1 LGSVEDLPMSND
13 KGDSNPRYVLG
24 HSDHELNRLRA
35 QARFL
40 EPVTR
45 QFLREAGIRQG
56 MRVLD
61 VGSGAGEVAFLA
73 AERVGEAGAVLGTDK
88 VPTAVAAATRATRE
102 RGLRNV
108 QFREG
113 DPAEMTF
120 ERPFDAV
127 VGRYVL
133 PFQADP
139 SEMLR
144 GLARHLV
151 PGGLLVFH
159 EPDWTCVRSFPPA
172 PLYDRAC
179 RWIADTTRL
188 SGQSWNFLDRA
199 HTVFVGADL
208 APPTMRMHTFVAG
221 ESNTGEW
228 LMAVGDIVESLLPAM
243 MRLKVAT
250 AEEVDLGTFRDRL
263 LQEVIS
269 NRSVIVGRS
278 EIGIWTT
285 VRRDAAQRAA
295 AGDREQPA

>member
-1 LGSVEDLPMSND
+1 MSNH
-13 KGDSNPRYVLG
+13 KGDTNPPYVLG

-45 QFLREAGIRQG
+45 QFLREAGITRG
-56 MRVLD
+56 MHVLD
-61 VGSGAGEVAFLA
+61 VGSGGGEVAFLA
-73 AERVGEAGAVLGTDK
+73 AALVGDAGIVLGTDK
-88 VPTAVAAATRATRE
+88 VPAAVAAATLAARE

-108 QFREG
+108 RFREG
-113 DPAEMTF
+113 NPAEMTF
-120 ERPFDAV
+120 ERRFDAV

-139 SEMLR
+139 SAMLR
-144 GLARHLV
+144 GLTRHLV
-151 PGGLLVFH
+151 QDGLLVFH

-199 HTVFVGADL
+199 HAVFIGADL
-208 APPTMRMHTFVAG
+208 PPPTMRMHTFVAG
-221 ESNTGEW
+221 DSSSREW
-228 LMAVGDIVESLLPAM
+228 LMGVGDIVESLLPAM
-243 MRLKVAT
+243 VRLGVAT
-250 AEEVDLGTFRDRL
+250 AEEVGLGTFRDRL
-263 LQEVIS
+263 LQEVSS

-278 EIGIWTT
+278 EIGVWTT
-285 VRRDAAQRAA
+285 VRRDATRV
-295 AGDREQPA
+295 RRPM

>member
-1 LGSVEDLPMSND
+1 MTNETGN
-13 KGDSNPRYVLG
+13 SNPPYVLG

-45 QFLREAGIRQG
+45 QLLREAGITSG

-73 AERVGEAGAVLGTDK
+73 AELVGEAGIVIGTDK
-88 VPTAVAAATRATRE
+88 VPTAVATATLAARE

-108 QFREG
+108 QFLEG
-113 DPAEMTF
+113 NPAEMAF
-120 ERPFDAV
+120 ETRFDAV

-133 PFQADP
+133 PFQANP
-139 SEMLR
+139 SAMLR

-151 PGGLLVFH
+151 EDGLIVFH

-179 RWIADTTRL
+179 RWVDDTTRL
-188 SGQSWNFLDRA
+188 SGQSWNFLDQA
-199 HTVFVGADL
+199 YAAFVGADL

-221 ESNTGEW
+221 DANSREW
-228 LMAVGDIVESLLPAM
+228 LMGVGDIVESLLPAM
-243 MRLKVAT
+243 VRLGVAT
-250 AEEVDLGTFRDRL
+250 AEEVEFETFRERL
-263 LQEVIS
+263 IEEVTS

-278 EIGIWTT
+278 EIGIWT
-285 VRRDAAQRAA
+285 RCSA
-295 AGDREQPA
+295 

>member
-1 LGSVEDLPMSND
+1 MINEEKRL
-13 KGDSNPRYVLG
+13 NPLYVLG

-45 QFLREAGIRQG
+45 HFLREAGIKQG

-73 AERVGEAGAVLGTDK
+73 AELVGGAGIVVGADK
-88 VPTAVAAATRATRE
+88 APAAVAAATLAARE

-113 DPAEMTF
+113 NPAEMTF
-120 ERPFDAV
+120 EQRFEAV

-139 SEMLR
+139 SVMLR

-172 PLYDRAC
+172 PLYDQAC

-199 HTVFVGADL
+199 HTVFIGADL
-208 APPTMRMHTFVAG
+208 PAPTMRMHTFVAG
-221 ESNTGEW
+221 NSNTREW
-228 LMAVGDIVESLLPAM
+228 LMGMGDIVETLLPAM
-243 MRLKVAT
+243 VRLSVAT
-250 AEEVDLGTFRDRL
+250 AEEVEIETFRDRL
-263 LQEVIS
+263 LEEVTS
-269 NRSVIVGRS
+269 NGSVIVGRS

-285 VRRDAAQRAA
+285 CSA
-295 AGDREQPA
+295 